1 MKNNWTKYIFVFFI
15 TCGLFITALY
25 LSNYFNNKKIEN
37 LKSIQDKISIDILS
51 SETQFSLLEESSCS
65 DISGSYLSSELLSLG
80 DKIESSEENI
90 GSNEDVATLKR
101 YYSLLEIKDYLLMK
115 RISERCKQASVF
127 VLYFYGNKTNCSDC
141 DRQSYVLTALREKY
155 PGLRVYSFDYNIDI
169 SAVQTLKSIYKVG
182 DALPALVMNGKAY
195 NGFQS
200 IEDIEQNLPE
210 LQTLLRQEEKPAE
223 EQSKASTTTTTKK
236 SKAKDT
242 PKIET
247 PKEETNTD
255 ETTPDVST
263 GTSGETTTAGSEA
276 GQ

>member
-1 MKNNWTKYIFVFFI
+1 M
-15 TCGLFITALY
+15 
-25 LSNYFNNKKIEN
+25 
-37 LKSIQDKISIDILS
+37 
-51 SETQFSLLEESSCS
+51 
-65 DISGSYLSSELLSLG
+65 
-80 DKIESSEENI
+80 
-90 GSNEDVATLKR
+90 
-101 YYSLLEIKDYLLMK
+101 
-115 RISERCKQASVF
+115 
-127 VLYFYGNKTNCSDC
+127 
-141 DRQSYVLTALREKY
+141 
-155 PGLRVYSFDYNIDI
+155 
-169 SAVQTLKSIYKVG
+169 QTLKSIYKVG

-210 LQTLLRQEEKPAE
+210 LQTLLPQEEKPAE